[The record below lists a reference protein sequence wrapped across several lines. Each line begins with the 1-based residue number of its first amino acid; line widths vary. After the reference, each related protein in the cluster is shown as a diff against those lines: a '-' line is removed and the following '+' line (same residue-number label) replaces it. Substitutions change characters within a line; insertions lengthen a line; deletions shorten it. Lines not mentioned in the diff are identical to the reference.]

1 MNTGKYSP
9 WFALVFFGL
18 LVLACFLPWTFH
30 EDIGKNFTGF
40 FSEKNIYG
48 KPGKF
53 LVIAGGL
60 TTLIAFVKIV
70 WLKRVAL
77 FLSAINVAYAV
88 TAFIRFGSCYDGY
101 CPERKFGLFLM
112 LVTTIALLVIS
123 MLPKGI
129 VKSTA
134 NDLPVSTAPSG
145 STSQANA

>member
-1 MNTGKYSP
+1 MKTGKYSP
-9 WFALVFFGL
+9 WFALVAFGL
-18 LVLACFLPWTFH
+18 LVMACFMPWTFH
-30 EDIGKNFTGF
+30 EDLGKSFTGF

-53 LVIAGGL
+53 LLIAGGL
-60 TTLIAFVKIV
+60 TTLIAFVNIV

-101 CPERKFGLFLM
+101 CPERKIGLFLM
-112 LVTTIALLVIS
+112 LICTIALLAVS

-129 VKSTA
+129 VKSIDTVQPPA
-134 NDLPVSTAPSG
+134 STRENP
-145 STSQANA
+145 